1 MGERAK
7 TWLGTALLA
16 FVLASAAVEQLTSGK
31 FPVPPLIAD
40 LAKIAI
46 PALFVA
52 DSIDAAARIAT
63 RRRNTNA
70 PPGPDGDQT

>member
-7 TWLGTALLA
+7 TWFGTALLA

-52 DSIDAAARIAT
+52 DGIDAVTRIA
-63 RRRNTNA
+63 RRRNPNA
-70 PPGPDGDQT
+70 PPGSDGDQP